1 MSDSGGQ
8 ITLCKFYEG
17 TSELC
22 QVLCWLGHQYEAWIT
37 AFNAWNSSIVY
48 SGTIFSYKLIFS
60 RIRI

>member
-17 TSELC
+17 TSELF
-22 QVLCWLGHQYEAWIT
+22 QVLQWLGHQYEAWIT

-48 SGTIFSYKLIFS
+48 SGTIFSYK
-60 RIRI
+60 